1 MQDPT
6 GNQIINTDD
15 PTQPQSG
22 AQLHRY
28 QLDLAILE
36 SEYKKSQRRKEE
48 IDLEIRE
55 LKKKKQ
61 QLDFEIAD
69 KEKELKNLESEM
81 MMAEQEI
88 HSLKKKI
95 KLI

>member
-6 GNQIINTDD
+6 GDEIMDMDD
-15 PTQPQSG
+15 PTQQQSG
-22 AQLHRY
+22 GQLHRY

-36 SEYKKSQRRKEE
+36 SEHKKNERRKEE

-69 KEKELKNLESEM
+69 KEKELKALESEM
-81 MMAEQEI
+81 MMSEQEI

>member
-1 MQDPT
+1 MNNQD
-6 GNQIINTDD
+6 
-15 PTQPQSG
+15 QSQSN

-36 SEYKKSQRRKEE
+36 SEYKKNQRLKEE

-61 QLDFEIAD
+61 QLDFQ
-69 KEKELKNLESEM
+69 N
-81 MMAEQEI
+81 Q
-88 HSLKKKI
+88 
-95 KLI
+95 